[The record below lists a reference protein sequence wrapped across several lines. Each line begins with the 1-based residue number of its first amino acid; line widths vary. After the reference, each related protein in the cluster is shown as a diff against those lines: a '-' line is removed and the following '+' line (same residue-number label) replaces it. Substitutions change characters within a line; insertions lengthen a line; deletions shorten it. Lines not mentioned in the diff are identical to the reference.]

1 MFSVILTIVWLYN
14 FSIFSVVL
22 ADDPETPVDR
32 AIIYQKWL
40 DESMGDSDITKSD
53 MRIDAVNEWIWWEMF
68 NKQINTLIVFVI
80 DAFIVIGIA
89 VAFFGWYKIMVSDK
103 EETMKDGMKLV
114 IFWVLWIII
123 MVSARF
129 LANSLVWDSGIIPD
143 SEAWKD
149 GKNLVWIELADN
161 LYHTIMFP
169 FIKIALYLVV
179 WVLFFMMVAKI
190 VTFVTSTDEAAKKKA
205 WWLIIWTVVWILIIM
220 WAKQVVE
227 AIMWKQKEVIKTT
240 AVNYVGD
247 MWTTITDVWS
257 IPLISQIINWVMWLT
272 MFAVVILIIIQAYR
286 MFAKP
291 DDPKNRETLKK
302 TILYVLIGVLV
313 IWAAYVIANVLVINN
328 IPQTAS

>member
-1 MFSVILTIVWLYN
+1 
-14 FSIFSVVL
+14 
-22 ADDPETPVDR
+22 
-32 AIIYQKWL
+32 
-40 DESMGDSDITKSD
+40 MGDSDITKGD

-257 IPLISQIINWVMWLT
+257 IPLISQIIK
-272 MFAVVILIIIQAYR
+272 I
-286 MFAKP
+286 
-291 DDPKNRETLKK
+291 
-302 TILYVLIGVLV
+302 
-313 IWAAYVIANVLVINN
+313 
-328 IPQTAS
+328 